1 MFGRDKDSGVS
12 PEHSMASEKE
22 WRLIEKVVL
31 ANTAELKRQR
41 RWGTV
46 FKLLTFVYL
55 FALLWV
61 FVANRDLSGSLIPEK
76 TGGHTAIV
84 QVRGLIADGEM
95 ASADAIYGALQAALQ
110 HKDTRAVILRINSG
124 GGSPVQASY
133 VFNEIRRQR
142 ELHPDIPIT
151 AVITDTGA
159 SGAYYIAAAADNIYA
174 NGASLVGSIG
184 VTAASFGFQELLE
197 KVGIERRQF
206 IAGEHKSFLD
216 PFQPLDPEEA
226 ALFEVLLANVHDQ
239 FVADVKAGRGDRL
252 STTEDKL
259 FSGLIWTGHQ
269 ALELGLVDG
278 LKSTSELARELG
290 YPRTVNFTRQPSPW
304 ERFARN
310 LGVGIAQ
317 TLVQLGVMDEW
328 QLR

>member
-1 MFGRDKDSGVS
+1 MFGRDKDSG
-12 PEHSMASEKE
+12 PNQEHSMASEKE
-22 WRLIEKVVL
+22 WRLIEKVVM
-31 ANTAELKRQR
+31 ANTAELKKQR

-46 FKLLTFVYL
+46 FKVLTFIYL

-61 FVANRDLSGSLIPEK
+61 FVANSNLRTSITPEK
-76 TGGHTAIV
+76 TGGHTAIIE
-84 QVRGLIADGEM
+84 VRGMIADGEVS
-95 ASADAIYGALQAALQ
+95 SADAIYGALQAALD
-110 HKDTRAVILRINSG
+110 HNDTRAVILRINSG

-133 VFNEIRRQR
+133 IFNEIRRQK
-142 ELHPDIPIT
+142 ELNPDIPIN

-174 NGASLVGSIG
+174 NGASLIGSIG
-184 VTAASFGFQELLE
+184 VTAASFGFQDLME
-197 KVGIERRQF
+197 KIGVERRQF

-226 ALFEVLLANVHDQ
+226 ALFEVLLNTVHDQ
-239 FVADVKAGRGDRL
+239 FVEDVKTGRGDRL

-259 FSGLIWTGHQ
+259 FTGLIWTGHQ
-269 ALELGLVDG
+269 AVELGLVDG
-278 LKSTSELARELG
+278 LKSTAELARELG
-290 YPRTVNFTRQPSPW
+290 YPRTVNFTRRPGTW
-304 ERFARN
+304 EQFARN